1 MKYIIAGSGSMP
13 LKEIPDAV
21 TDLFA
26 RGVPTEVVYVVG
38 PGTRQAVG
46 QTVLQMAEELEVPS
60 LVVALVDET
69 LGESLDEKLDTLA
82 HDVVLWDDSEFLS
95 ALPDVTIAALLPDP
109 PDEPVDE
116 WLEDLVDR
124 ALPHGVTC
132 LAMNAQMFDIA
143 LNDLKEEEAPVEEAA
158 PEPVEEAAPDA
169 KSEAAPTAAELEALP
184 RTELKA
190 FAKSVNATPTDW
202 RSKASIVTAILQQ
215 FADQQ
220 GAEPYGF
227 DLDALEEEVE
237 SVTAAPETI
246 RVEGIEVPVKPSSPA
261 APTLSVVLGDL
272 LTEISGAINTARKK
286 LEEMK

>member
-21 TDLFA
+21 TDLFSH
-26 RGVPTEVVYVVG
+26 GVPTEIVYVVG
-38 PGTRQAVG
+38 PDTRQAVG

-95 ALPDVTIAALLPDP
+95 ALPDVTIAALLSNSE
-109 PDEPVDE
+109 DESVDE
-116 WLEDLVDR
+116 WLEALIDR

-143 LNDLKEEEAPVEEAA
+143 LDDTKGEAPVEEAA

-169 KSEAAPTAAELEALP
+169 KLEAAPTAAELEALP

-272 LTEISGAINTARKK
+272 LTEISGAINTARKR

>member
-38 PGTRQAVG
+38 PDTRQAVG

-69 LGESLDEKLDTLA
+69 LGESLDERLDTLA

-95 ALPDVTIAALLPDP
+95 ALPDVTIAALLPNSE
-109 PDEPVDE
+109 DESVDE
-116 WLEDLVDR
+116 WLEALIDR
-124 ALPHGVTC
+124 ALSHGVTC

-143 LNDLKEEEAPVEEAA
+143 LDDTKGEAPVEEAA

-169 KSEAAPTAAELEALP
+169 KLEATPTAAELEALP

>member
-1 MKYIIAGSGSMP
+1 
-13 LKEIPDAV
+13 
-21 TDLFA
+21 
-26 RGVPTEVVYVVG
+26 
-38 PGTRQAVG
+38 
-46 QTVLQMAEELEVPS
+46 MAEELEVPS

-69 LGESLDEKLDTLA
+69 LGGSLDEKLDTLA

-95 ALPDVTIAALLPDP
+95 ALPDVTIAALLSNSE
-109 PDEPVDE
+109 DESVDE
-116 WLEDLVDR
+116 WLEALIDR

-143 LNDLKEEEAPVEEAA
+143 LNDLKEEAPVEEAA